1 LQDTLQPVRN
11 DVVMNCADIGRIER
25 NARNGEEQTGLP
37 VDQVNLLFKRILGI
51 HERVRALEEKS

>member
-1 LQDTLQPVRN
+1 MRN